1 MASTPPNA
9 PNAALARFPAE
20 VLEAYQRYRTQGD
33 SGAVEAVVIAAVI
46 DYRPS
51 GSGTVSAV
59 NDGTRLIEDLG
70 YDSVAVA
77 ELVFFLEDLF
87 DVTLS
92 NDDIL
97 CVRSIAELR
106 GCVNRKLAAKV
117 RTA

>member
-1 MASTPPNA
+1 MSTLPSQPS
-9 PNAALARFPAE
+9 NAALARFPAE
-20 VLEAYQRYRTQGD
+20 VLEAYQRYRTHGD
-33 SGAVEAVVIAAVI
+33 GSAVESVVIAAVI

-51 GSGTVSAV
+51 GLGPVASVS
-59 NDGTRLIEDLG
+59 DGTRLIEDLS

-87 DVTLS
+87 DLTLT

-97 CVRSIAELR
+97 GVRTIAELR
-106 GCVNRKLAAKV
+106 GCVNRKLAGKP

>member
-1 MASTPPNA
+1 MAGIPQNP

-20 VLEAYQRYRTQGD
+20 VLEAYQRYRADGD
-33 SGAVEAVVIAAVI
+33 AGAVEAVVIAAVV

-51 GSGTVSAV
+51 GSGAFPGVGNA
-59 NDGTRLIEDLG
+59 TRLIEDLG

-87 DVTLS
+87 DVTLT
-92 NDDIL
+92 NEDIL
-97 CVRSIAELR
+97 GVRTIAELR
-106 GCVNRKLAAKV
+106 ACVNRKLAAKV